1 MKSMMT
7 LMLFF
12 TFSAHAALIDD
23 VKPFLNKT
31 GNGTEFGNDIGTCS
45 ISLEDDYLSLEGNF
59 YFPPN
64 VELSAKLDSKTSQ
77 ETVYLSKYNGKRPG
91 GDQCGDF
98 GGMVGFQQVAK
109 INKKNRTVSI
119 INSFRCTFEGFKKT
133 VLDWSCK
140 F

>member
-1 MKSMMT
+1 MKTMMT
-7 LMLFF
+7 LMLFL

-31 GNGTEFGNDIGTCS
+31 GMGTEYGKDIGTCS
-45 ISLEDDYLSLEGNF
+45 LSTEHNYLALEGNY

-64 VELSAKLDSKTSQ
+64 VELAAKLDSKNSN
-77 ETVYLSKYNGKRPG
+77 ESVYLSKYNGKRPG

-98 GGMVGFQQVAK
+98 GGMINFKQVAK
-109 INKKNRTVSI
+109 VDKKNKTVSI
-119 INSFRCTFEGFKKT
+119 IMTFRCTFDGFKKET
-133 VLDWSCK
+133 LDWSCK